1 MAGNYFGQLEKQT
14 SIKKT
19 SVYCC
24 FEYVWK
30 SENVNSLSKKNLVQS
45 SVKFLNDL
53 KGYHHSFS
61 TLSSG

>member
-30 SENVNSLSKKNLVQS
+30 SENVNSLSKKILYSPV
-45 SVKFLNDL
+45 
-53 KGYHHSFS
+53 
-61 TLSSG
+61 